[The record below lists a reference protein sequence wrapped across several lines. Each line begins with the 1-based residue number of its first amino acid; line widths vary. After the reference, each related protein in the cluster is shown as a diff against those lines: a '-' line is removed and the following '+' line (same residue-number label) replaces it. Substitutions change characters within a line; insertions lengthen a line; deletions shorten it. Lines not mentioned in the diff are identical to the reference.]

1 MRAQQA
7 ATRLIFFVAGLGM
20 AAWAPLVPYAKARL
34 GLTEAGLGVTLLSM
48 GIGSILVMPVAGAL
62 ASRFVCRI
70 VIIGSATLLC
80 GALPFLATVEQL
92 PVFAVFLL
100 SFGAGLGAIDV
111 AMNIQ
116 AVIVE
121 RAAGQPIMSGFHG
134 LFSLG
139 GIAGATGISA
149 VLSMGASPLEAE
161 ICVIA
166 INAIALV
173 VAIPHL
179 LTATTGHDGH
189 AFAVPRGAVLFIGC
203 LCFIG
208 FLTEGSVLDWSAVY
222 LTSVRA
228 IEPSY
233 AGLGF
238 AAFSVTMTWGRLL
251 GDRVVQRFGGPT
263 VIALGGVCAATGFVI
278 ATLFTPVSAG
288 LLGYAMVGAGC
299 SNIVPVLFSS
309 VGRQKETPETL
320 SVPAITSLGYA
331 GILAGPAAI
340 GFVANALGLS
350 TAFLILAGL
359 LLGVAASSRLLRPG
373 VSPG

>member
-1 MRAQQA
+1 
-7 ATRLIFFVAGLGM
+7 M